1 MHITSMGLTSMGTQ
15 SNIHGGASLRKSQES
30 FIVDVRLGSKYT
42 FGVGFKVEK
51 VYKMS
56 IFIWYG
62 QSWLPKFVIA
72 FLFLGLIKNMLG

>member
-30 FIVDVRLGSKYT
+30 FIVDVRLSSKYT
-42 FGVGFKVEK
+42 SGVGFKVEK

-56 IFIWYG
+56 IFI
-62 QSWLPKFVIA
+62 
-72 FLFLGLIKNMLG
+72 